1 MADEP
6 RFDVPEIL
14 RATAFIVGIPAVVGL
29 VVPVVGAVAMPSL
42 NTLNISGHEI
52 YNLGFWIIAWG
63 ITVWQ
68 GSQMLKRVHDRI
80 IDDMLVTAI
89 IAAVGLL
96 IVKVVI
102 WFLYEPTR
110 YDATGEA
117 TILPLITAID
127 AGAALV
133 LVVVALIGARANR
146 Y

>member
-6 RFDVPEIL
+6 RFDIPEIL
-14 RATAFIVGIPAVVGL
+14 RATAFIVGIPAVIGL
-29 VVPVVGAVAMPSL
+29 VIPVLGAVAVGSL

-52 YNLGFWIIAWG
+52 YNLGFWAIAWG
-63 ITVWQ
+63 VTVWQ

-89 IAAVGLL
+89 ISSVGLL
-96 IVKVVI
+96 IIKVVI

-110 YDATGEA
+110 FNAAGEA

-133 LVVVALIGARANR
+133 LVVVALVGARANR